1 MQETSIAHF
10 GKEWEPGTQT
20 KRALIYGIVLGD
32 KSSSH
37 LELWR
42 DILSQ
47 VVLCTSN
54 FRNFPVRA
62 YLPLYELRFLSRCF
76 GSTAKNP
83 SLKLF
88 HGAFS
93 WFFSGYYSPRYI
105 FPFSFTFLFFFLS
118 IPPSVLLCWA
128 PLTTLKHSTSLSAIF
143 VYIRVPPNNPLTVRA
158 PSLGPRPSL
167 FSEVSYRPFAQG
179 RHFTSMNRILQGF
192 AFLCKLG
199 LLLFKPHWDYQI

>member
-1 MQETSIAHF
+1 MGLFWGTSRAVTLNYDETFCRRLFCAPVTS
-10 GKEWEPGTQT
+10 GTSRSART
-20 KRALIYGIVLGD
+20 YLYMSCVFFP
-32 KSSSH
+32 
-37 LELWR
+37 
-42 DILSQ
+42 
-47 VVLCTSN
+47 VVLAPRQRTHLWSCFT
-54 FRNFPVRA
+54 VH
-62 YLPLYELRFLSRCF
+62 SR
-76 GSTAKNP
+76 G
-83 SLKLF
+83 
-88 HGAFS
+88 FS
-93 WFFSGYYSPRYI
+93 RGKI
-105 FPFSFTFLFFFLS
+105 PFSFTYLFFFLS
-118 IPPSVLLCWA
+118 IPPSVLLYWA